1 MPDNLKIRQ
10 PEDPT
15 KVNVNQAWEVE
26 FRCKEWNVTPA
37 KLKEAVKAVGPSV
50 AKVKTY
56 LGVK

>member
-15 KVNVNQAWEVE
+15 KVNVNESWEVDYWT
-26 FRCKEWNVTPA
+26 KKWSVTPA
-37 KLKEAVKAVGPSV
+37 KLKEAVKAVGPLV
-50 AKVKTY
+50 AKVKQY